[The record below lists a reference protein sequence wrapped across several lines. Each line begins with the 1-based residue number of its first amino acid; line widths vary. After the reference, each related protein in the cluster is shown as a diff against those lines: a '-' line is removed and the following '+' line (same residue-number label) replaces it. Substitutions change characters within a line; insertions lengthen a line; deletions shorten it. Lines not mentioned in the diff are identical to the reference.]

1 MRIKRASSVAVMI
14 DIQERLFPHMIE
26 KDRLENNSI
35 KLITGLKILNVPILF
50 TQQYTKGLG
59 ETLASV
65 KTALSF
71 EAKVQCS
78 ETEAEKTLGPIEKT
92 AFSCCGSA
100 PFMKQLKSRD
110 RSIVLLFGIEAHVCV
125 LQTALDLQESGYSPV
140 VVEDCTSSRKLN
152 DKDIALNRLTL
163 EGIRTTTCESLLFEL
178 CESADSKEF
187 KDISRIVK

>member
-1 MRIKRASSVAVMI
+1 MRIKRESSVAVMI

-65 KTALSF
+65 KTALAAA
-71 EAKVQCS
+71 EV
-78 ETEAEKTLGPIEKT
+78 AEKTLGPIEKT
-92 AFSCCGSA
+92 AFSCGGSA

>member
-1 MRIKRASSVAVMI
+1 MAVMI

-26 KDRLENNSI
+26 KDRLEKNSI
-35 KLITGLKILNVPILF
+35 KLIRGLKTLKVPILF

-59 ETLASV
+59 ETLSSL
-65 KTALSF
+65 KEALS
-71 EAKVQCS
+71 EESLGSAPI
-78 ETEAEKTLGPIEKT
+78 LGPIEKT

-100 PFMKQLKSRD
+100 PFMDQLKSREQ
-110 RSIVLLFGIEAHVCV
+110 SIVLLFGIEAHVCV
-125 LQTALDLQESGYSPV
+125 LQTAVDLQETGYSPV

-152 DKDIALNRLTL
+152 DKNIALSRLAL
-163 EGIRTTTCESLLFEL
+163 EGIPMTTYESLLFEL

>member
-1 MRIKRASSVAVMI
+1 MRIKRESSVAVMI

-65 KTALSF
+65 K
-71 EAKVQCS
+71 
-78 ETEAEKTLGPIEKT
+78 ETLAEEVLGPIEKT

>member
-1 MRIKRASSVAVMI
+1 
-14 DIQERLFPHMIE
+14 
-26 KDRLENNSI
+26 
-35 KLITGLKILNVPILF
+35 
-50 TQQYTKGLG
+50 
-59 ETLASV
+59 
-65 KTALSF
+65 
-71 EAKVQCS
+71 
-78 ETEAEKTLGPIEKT
+78 
-92 AFSCCGSA
+92 
-100 PFMKQLKSRD
+100 MKQLKSRD

>member
-1 MRIKRASSVAVMI
+1 M
-14 DIQERLFPHMIE
+14 LE

-35 KLITGLKILNVPILF
+35 KFITGLKILSVPILF

-65 KTALSF
+65 K
-71 EAKVQCS
+71 
-78 ETEAEKTLGPIEKT
+78 ETLAEGTLGPIEKN
-92 AFSCCGSA
+92 AFSCCGAA
-100 PFMKQLKSRD
+100 PFMKQLKNRD

-163 EGIRTTTCESLLFEL
+163 EGIRTTTYESLLFEL

>member
-1 MRIKRASSVAVMI
+1 
-14 DIQERLFPHMIE
+14 MIE

-65 KTALSF
+65 KTALCSETEPLCSETEPLCSETEPLSF